1 MTTYQ
6 INNFSKTIT
15 ALKTPLIFIVV
26 LSHVNNIYN
35 DIIFFRE
42 VITIITKAVIPTFFI
57 ISGYFLL
64 KGSNSFT
71 LQIYK
76 TKLKS
81 RFKTLFI
88 PYIFWNIFPILLP
101 ITLCLIT
108 SLLEFNIDKI
118 SSYLKEVLINDSFNP
133 YKLFWDKVRDAN
145 GFYPVNFPMWYIRD
159 LMVAILIS
167 PFPFILIKYLKI
179 YSLLILFTLL
189 YLNLP
194 FLNAIFF
201 TSLGMFLSIN
211 KVDFIELAHKRRW
224 IILPVFIVLF
234 VWLYSDMSIHIIE
247 RIYLLIGPFALF
259 SIISIT
265 PAKLFSFF
273 YGLSKYSFF
282 VYAIHATYI
291 YRIDKIIFNITP
303 NNTISHLMAYILVAI
318 TAYGMGIIGYSLLKT
333 ISPKTLSILSGNRNK

>member
-15 ALKTPLIFIVV
+15 ALKTPLIFTVV

-64 KGSNSFT
+64 KGSNCLT
-71 LQIYK
+71 LQLYK

-101 ITLCLIT
+101 IVLCLIT
-108 SLLEFNIDKI
+108 SLLELNIDKI
-118 SSYLKEVLINDSFNP
+118 SLYLKEVLINNSFNP
-133 YKLFWDKVRDAN
+133 YKLFWDKIRDAN
-145 GFYPVNFPMWYIRD
+145 GFYPANFPMWYIRD
-159 LMVAILIS
+159 LMMAILIS
-167 PFPFILIKYLKI
+167 PFLFILIKYLKL
-179 YSLLILFTLL
+179 YSLLILFILVC
-189 YLNLP
+189 LNLP
-194 FLNAIFF
+194 FSNAIFF

-211 KVDFIELAHKRRW
+211 KVNFIELAHKKRR
-224 IILPVFIVLF
+224 IILLIFIILF
-234 VWLYSDMSIHIIE
+234 GWLYSDMSIHIIE
-247 RIYLLIGPFALF
+247 RVYLLIGPFALF

-265 PAKLFSFF
+265 PTKLFSFF
-273 YGLSKYSFF
+273 YRLSKYSFF
-282 VYAIHATYI
+282 MYAIHATYI

-303 NNTISHLMAYILVAI
+303 NNIISHLMAYILVAV
-318 TAYGMGIIGYSLLKT
+318 TAYGIGIMIYILLNT
-333 ISPKTLSILSGNRNK
+333 ISPKTLSILCGNRNK